1 MFLFSNGY
9 YIKYLASFYTMSI
22 VTLKKKTTVKY
33 NNMSVSQPLFSLNGT
48 HRNQGFV
55 GQTSLSRSLPR
66 TLIRN
71 GGYRNHGGC
80 SGCFYVGP
88 LVQSSISTTEDT
100 SVVKLSTKNT
110 LGLLHVEKYKCL
122 WRPAPYTTVKMDS
135 NQNLNA
141 QSSYIRN
148 IKKKTIKESDDC
160 RVIDTTTSNN
170 KLCGLTNPSYTTIR
184 TGCDFT
190 KPESDYVAMSQ
201 GEYLLKL
208 DEECT
213 SIDDSAIAQNINNCN
228 KCALP
233 GN

>member
-1 MFLFSNGY
+1 
-9 YIKYLASFYTMSI
+9 MSI
-22 VTLKKKTTVKY
+22 ATLKKKSAAKY

-71 GGYRNHGGC
+71 GGYRNYGGC
-80 SGCFYVGP
+80 CGSFPIGQI
-88 LVQSSISTTEDT
+88 VQSSISTTEDT

-110 LGLLHVEKYKCL
+110 LGLLHVEKYQCL

-135 NQNLNA
+135 NRNLNV
-141 QSSYIRN
+141 QSSYIKN
-148 IKKKTIKESDDC
+148 KKKKTIKEADEC
-160 RVIDTTTSNN
+160 RVIDTDTVCN
-170 KLCGLTNPSYTTIR
+170 KVCQFNKPAYTTIR
-184 TGCDFT
+184 KVCECGIT

-201 GEYLLKL
+201 GEYILKL
-208 DEECT
+208 DEACT

-233 GN
+233 GNR